1 MGALGQLRWMDR
13 RRIVHAADA
22 DGLETLGTSHNF
34 ADHACALAGSLKAA
48 ASEAGHMQENVGK
61 VRIRNDKPVA
71 L

>member
-1 MGALGQLRWMDR
+1 MDR

-22 DGLETLGTSHNF
+22 DGLQTLWTPHDF
-34 ADHACALAGSLKAA
+34 ADCACALERGLEAA

-61 VRIRNDKPVA
+61 VLIRSDKPVA